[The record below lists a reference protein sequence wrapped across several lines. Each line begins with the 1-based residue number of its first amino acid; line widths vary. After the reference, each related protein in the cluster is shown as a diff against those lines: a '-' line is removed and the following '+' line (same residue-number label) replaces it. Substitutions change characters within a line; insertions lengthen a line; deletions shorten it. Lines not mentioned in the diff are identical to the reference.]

1 MIKGVYG
8 INIAVKDL
16 DAATLRYEELL
27 GVKAT
32 AVSSSFFA
40 FPGLIGSQFNLNG
53 FHLNLIASL
62 SDDTSVAKFIEK
74 RGEGFFL
81 LSLEVD
87 GIGGEVERLRD
98 IGASVLLDRS
108 AEGDFGAVNFIH
120 PKSFA
125 GVQVELL
132 QPAQAIAV
140 AGRASA

>member
-16 DAATLRYEELL
+16 DASTRRFEALL
-27 GVKAT
+27 GVEAV

-40 FPGLIGSQFNLNG
+40 FPGLVGSQFNMNG

-62 SDDTSVAKFIEK
+62 NDDTSVAKFIEK

-87 GIGGEVERLRD
+87 GIGDEVRRLRNLD
-98 IGASVLLDRS
+98 AAILLENS
-108 AEGDFGAVNFIH
+108 AEGEFGAVNFVH

-132 QPAQAIAV
+132 QPAGNTAA
-140 AGRASA
+140 AGGTSP